1 MFGTSK
7 KELEKELQKEKMISN
22 RLTRENER
30 LKNRIDILERELNKL
45 KYEEDPEY
53 LKAKEELRIVVKDNI
68 DLKRKL
74 NNVNKQL
81 NNIKLKPREQQI
93 TSEDIKMIKEL
104 KKQGL
109 TYRKISSEVNWS
121 ICTISKVINGAY
133 DKTEK

>member
-30 LKNRIDILERELNKL
+30 LKNRLDILEKELNKL

-53 LKAKEELRIVVKDNI
+53 LKVKEELRIVVKDNI
-68 DLKRKL
+68 ELKRKL

-81 NNIKLKPREQQI
+81 NNVKLKPREQQI
-93 TSEDIKMIKEL
+93 TIEDIKMIKEL

>member
-1 MFGTSK
+1 M
-7 KELEKELQKEKMISN
+7 
-22 RLTRENER
+22 
-30 LKNRIDILERELNKL
+30 
-45 KYEEDPEY
+45 
-53 LKAKEELRIVVKDNI
+53 RIVVKDNI
-68 DLKRKL
+68 ELKRKL

-109 TYRKISSEVNWS
+109 TYREISSEVNWS
-121 ICTISKVINGAY
+121 ICTISKVINGVY

>member
-30 LKNRIDILERELNKL
+30 LKNRIDTLEKELNKL

-68 DLKRKL
+68 ELKRKL

-121 ICTISKVINGAY
+121 ICTISKVINGVY